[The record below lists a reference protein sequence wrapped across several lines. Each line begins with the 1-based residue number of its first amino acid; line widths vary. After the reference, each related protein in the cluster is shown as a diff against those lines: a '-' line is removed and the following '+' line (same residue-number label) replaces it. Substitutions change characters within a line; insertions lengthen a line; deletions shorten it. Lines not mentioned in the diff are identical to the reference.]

1 MPDIQIN
8 LSLFL
13 NIASGEGGIV
23 DEISGFCQMIVVI
36 RRTHMDDLVH
46 RNMIVS
52 ELLFDLFPGTLL
64 NSQDFFE
71 SAVFRAGKFCQ
82 NSQNIA
88 FQGNSASGRK
98 KDLASV
104 DRHFFIKGVI
114 KRIPGAAFEFSYHFI
129 FE

>member
-1 MPDIQIN
+1 
-8 LSLFL
+8 
-13 NIASGEGGIV
+13 
-23 DEISGFCQMIVVI
+23 
-36 RRTHMDDLVH
+36 MDDLVH
-46 RNMIVS
+46 RNMVVGKLFFN
-52 ELLFDLFPGTLL
+52 LLSGILL

-71 SAVFRAGKFCQ
+71 AAVFRAGKFCQ

-88 FQGNSASGRK
+88 FQGNSTSGRK

-104 DRHFFIKGVI
+104 DRHFFIKGVV